1 MEITKMIYYLKI
13 LEKEYGSDLDVWVR
27 VGDKDSKEEDYVY
40 GRVVS
45 IWHCKDGRHI
55 LEARPPLFK

>member
-1 MEITKMIYYLKI
+1 MEITKMIDYLKF

-40 GRVVS
+40 GRVIS
-45 IWHCKDGRHI
+45 KNHCQDDRPI
-55 LEARPPLFK
+55 L

>member
-1 MEITKMIYYLKI
+1 MEITKMIDYLKF

-27 VGDKDSKEEDYVY
+27 GGDKESKVEDYVY

-45 IWHCKDGRHI
+45 ICHCKDGRPI